1 MFKNKIK
8 KGIAMGL
15 ATVALCTSTVPAM
28 AAEIEPRTSE
38 DAVWQFE
45 ISDATTWHSLGQAR
59 KKADYTKVYV
69 SWSTGGAVGSMQS
82 RVFGSEY
89 IGSTKYDC
97 GTRTAGTYHT
107 YYIPGLGKYSLTNYV
122 KENKFDYAEVRV
134 CGTGKTG
141 YVSGAW
147 SPDSVGSYTVIS

>member
-38 DAVWQFE
+38 DAAWQFE

-59 KKADYTKVYV
+59 KKPIIQKY
-69 SWSTGGAVGSMQS
+69 M
-82 RVFGSEY
+82 Y
-89 IGSTKYDC
+89 IGQQVV
-97 GTRTAGTYHT
+97 
-107 YYIPGLGKYSLTNYV
+107 L
-122 KENKFDYAEVRV
+122 
-134 CGTGKTG
+134 
-141 YVSGAW
+141 
-147 SPDSVGSYTVIS
+147 